1 MTCLKHYVR
10 VNRTEEKSF
19 ETRKTACINKGL
31 RLKYKQLGKKAKSL
45 EQLGLYNDGSEHK
58 SKWRIQLKLKCIQL
72 GVNN

>member
-31 RLKYKQLGKKAKSL
+31 RLKYKQLGKKQKAWNSL
-45 EQLGLYNDGSEHK
+45 DFIMTDQNTK
-58 SKWRIQLKLKCIQL
+58 
-72 GVNN
+72 VN